1 MKIWKTLSLS
11 WQVNAGELK
20 ERERTQN
27 VSNLRVLRF
36 SRCGTEKPMAINKK
50 ENKSQD
56 SMEKQQ
62 NQEPVGKIPTYSF
75 TATHQDYFL

>member
-1 MKIWKTLSLS
+1 M
-11 WQVNAGELK
+11 
-20 ERERTQN
+20 
-27 VSNLRVLRF
+27 LRF

-62 NQEPVGKIPTYSF
+62 NQEPGGKIPTYSF
-75 TATHQDYFL
+75 IATHQDYFLWEIHEEWSLHILYL